1 MADSFPV
8 LGIVNPLLHAIV
20 VYTEPKIRSRA
31 THLLW
36 YLMKQP
42 YVRRLFCELGGIP
55 QFAKLIKTPESEDN
69 PRSLHVNCIA
79 TLTWVYSG
87 GSGPL
92 WY

>member
-1 MADSFPV
+1 MASSMEV

-20 VYTEPKIRSRA
+20 VHTQPNIRNRA

-36 YLMKQP
+36 YLMKQV

-55 QFAKLIKTPESEDN
+55 QFAKLIKTPESDDN
-69 PRSLHVNCIA
+69 PRSLHINCIA

-87 GSGPL
+87 TCQR
-92 WY
+92 